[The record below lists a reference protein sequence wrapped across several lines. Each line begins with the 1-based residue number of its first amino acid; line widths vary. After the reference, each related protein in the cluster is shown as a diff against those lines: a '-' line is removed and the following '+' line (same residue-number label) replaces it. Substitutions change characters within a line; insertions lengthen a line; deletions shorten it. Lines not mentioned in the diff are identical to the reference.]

1 MKLLVLLFFTVMFSS
16 CQHKQLKEN
25 TAPENVGRTEEKS
38 SNAITDSTDNK
49 ARQPILPPGTED
61 AETLAA
67 RYYSTRN
74 REKLYPFYK
83 GLGLKVLEI
92 DRITGTDSF
101 RIQLKVTGRKWPNPN
116 KDTLT
121 IPFEE
126 NRTIRAIKTEKGW
139 QADSINL
146 K

>member
-1 MKLLVLLFFTVMFSS
+1 MKLLGLLFFTVMFSS
-16 CQHKQLKEN
+16 CQHNQLKEN
-25 TAPENVGRTEEKS
+25 TPPENFGRMEEKS
-38 SNAITDSTDNK
+38 SASITDSTDNK
-49 ARQPILPPGTED
+49 ASQPIFPPGTED

-67 RYYSTRN
+67 RYYSARN

-101 RIQLKVTGRKWPNPN
+101 RIHLKVTGRKWHNPN

-121 IPFEE
+121 LPFEE
-126 NRTIRAIKTEKGW
+126 NRSIRAIKTEKGW
-139 QADSINL
+139 QADSTGL